1 MSGHIELRDGPAL
14 PTAAISLALELESR
28 GYTFSVSQDR
38 LILSG
43 GDGLSAEDRK
53 EIKRWRLHLM
63 ALVDYGRKGVEPR

>member
-1 MSGHIELRDGPAL
+1 MNHIELRYGQAL
-14 PTAAISLALELESR
+14 PTTAVSLALRLESR

-43 GDGLSAEDRK
+43 GDGLSADDRT

-63 ALVDYGRKGVEPR
+63 ALVDYGKKGVEPR